1 MARSGRAGAARL
13 TSQATDLTLRHKQNG
28 RGYGSVDG
36 RNAGMFRPAHCRL
49 ARVGRRMTDPTMPSA
64 RHAELRQL
72 FTDMLGALGRKDF
85 DGFETYVA
93 EDALFEW
100 PYPPV
105 DDFAGSITG
114 RSAFRKFCEAG
125 MADCDP
131 YNYSIQAIYDLVA
144 PDTLIAEYTSHS
156 FHHPRGI
163 PYSNS
168 YLGVFRYAGDQIVYW
183 KEYINPLVVKR
194 IYGDDFT
201 NEAGRKAAESEAR

>member
-1 MARSGRAGAARL
+1 MG
-13 TSQATDLTLRHKQNG
+13 
-28 RGYGSVDG
+28 V
-36 RNAGMFRPAHCRL
+36 
-49 ARVGRRMTDPTMPSA
+49 VRRMSDIAILSA
-64 RHAELRQL
+64 RHAKLRQL

-85 DGFETYVA
+85 DGFESYVA

-105 DDFAGSITG
+105 DEFAGSITG
-114 RSAFRKFCEAG
+114 RGAFRKFCEAG

-131 YNYSIQAIYDLVA
+131 YNYSIEAIYDLA
-144 PDTLIAEYTSHS
+144 EPDTLIAEYSSHS
-156 FHHPRGI
+156 FHRLRGL

-168 YLGVFRYAGDQIVYW
+168 YLGILRYSGDRMIYW

-201 NEAGRKAAESEAR
+201 NETGRKAAAIEAR